1 MEKQM
6 INDFKFV
13 KGQEAAKRAI
23 EIAVLGAHSMLLY
36 GPSGSGKST
45 LAECALALA
54 STTDA
59 ILILDDIDLECNVRQ
74 LRRDLDQGLWIIAT
88 AADIPADF
96 AIVDRFP
103 MVLMVN
109 RLHAADLILPPPA
122 EDSAAVK
129 SRIAAARKH
138 QRPSGPDS
146 KGLELLRTYAEKCI
160 MSARAYQNAIAVA
173 ATIAKL
179 DRADKIGRVHVAEAL
194 SYLGTTHAPKPNQ
207 EAA

>member
-1 MEKQM
+1 M
-6 INDFKFV
+6 IKDFKLI

-23 EIAVLGAHSMLLY
+23 EIAVLGAHSVSLY
-36 GPSGSGKST
+36 GPSGSGKSS

-54 STTDA
+54 STSDA
-59 ILILDDIDLECNVRQ
+59 ILILDDIDLDCNVRQ

-88 AADIPADF
+88 AADILGDF

-103 MVLMVN
+103 IVLMLN

-129 SRIAAARKH
+129 KRIAMARKH
-138 QRPSGPDS
+138 QRPNGPDS
-146 KGLELLRTYAEKCI
+146 KGLELLRGYAEKCI
-160 MSARAYQNAIAVA
+160 MSAQAYQNAIAVA
-173 ATIAKL
+173 ATVAKL
-179 DRADKIGRVHVAEAL
+179 DGADKIGRVHVAEAL

>member
-1 MEKQM
+1 M
-6 INDFKFV
+6 
-13 KGQEAAKRAI
+13 
-23 EIAVLGAHSMLLY
+23 
-36 GPSGSGKST
+36 T
-45 LAECALALA
+45 LALA

-59 ILILDDIDLECNVRQ
+59 ILILDDIDLDCNVRQ
-74 LRRDLDQGLWIIAT
+74 LRRDLDHGLWIIAT
-88 AADIPADF
+88 AADIPVDF

-103 MVLMVN
+103 IVLMVN

-122 EDSAAVK
+122 EDSAAIK
-129 SRIAAARKH
+129 RRIAAARKH
-138 QRPSGPDS
+138 QRPNGPDS
-146 KGLELLRTYAEKCI
+146 KGLELLRDYAEKCI

-179 DRADKIGRVHVAEAL
+179 DGADKIGRIHVAEAL

>member
-1 MEKQM
+1 M
-6 INDFKFV
+6 IKDFKLI

-23 EIAVLGAHSMLLY
+23 EIAVLGGHSMLLY

-59 ILILDDIDLECNVRQ
+59 ILILDDIDLDCNVRQ
-74 LRRDLDQGLWIIAT
+74 LRRDLDHGLWIIAT
-88 AADIPADF
+88 AADIPVDF

-103 MVLMVN
+103 IVLMVN
-109 RLHAADLILPPPA
+109 RLHAADLILRPPA

-129 SRIAAARKH
+129 KRIATARKH
-138 QRPSGPDS
+138 QRPNGPDS
-146 KGLELLRTYAEKCI
+146 KGLELLRDYAEKCI

-179 DRADKIGRVHVAEAL
+179 DGADKIGRVHVAEAL
-194 SYLGTTHAPKPNQ
+194 SYLGTTHPPKPNQ